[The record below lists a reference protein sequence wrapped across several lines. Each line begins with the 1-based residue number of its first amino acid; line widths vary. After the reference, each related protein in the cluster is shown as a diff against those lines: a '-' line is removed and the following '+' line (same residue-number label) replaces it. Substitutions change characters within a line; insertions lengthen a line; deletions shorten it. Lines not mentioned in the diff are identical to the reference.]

1 MAGARLRRIVL
12 VTAAAV
18 VVVGALL
25 WLEPWGLR
33 GTSDLVRA
41 LAERGR
47 VAVTGGDALLA
58 LHAEGTQLFRAA
70 NDAGLSAALAGQDPE
85 ALARA
90 LDHAGARALL
100 VDPALASR
108 ASTLSGRLGRY
119 EHVQGLRGLYLARAG
134 ALYATDLARELPEGD
149 RRALAVVARAML
161 SGARRPKNSSFP
173 EPLRRLQPV
182 EVMVLLRDKGEARLW
197 RSARGSSIATAL
209 LTAATV
215 ARERWM
221 EREQTMG
228 GRLDDLLPRLDVEVA
243 LLDDDGTIGD
253 RDEGF
258 IDRVFFPVHGVGYER
273 KGSWHYKLPD
283 ATRDAGKGRASL
295 AYRKLFRDD
304 GLPEDSYG
312 HADLRLYRMV
322 VSTIAVS
329 TAASQRPPD
338 DALSPVR
345 SPDEVLG
352 KAKP

>member
-1 MAGARLRRIVL
+1 MASARLRRIVL
-12 VTAAAV
+12 ATAVGGA
-18 VVVGALL
+18 VVGALL

-33 GTSDLVRA
+33 GTSELARA

-47 VAVTGGDALLA
+47 VAVIGGDALLV
-58 LHAEGTQLFRAA
+58 LHAEGTQLFAAA
-70 NDAGLSAALAGQDPE
+70 NDKGLSAALSGQDPE

-100 VDPALASR
+100 VDPTLASR
-108 ASTLSGRLGRY
+108 GTALSGRLARY
-119 EHVQGLRGLYLARAG
+119 EHVQGLRGLYLAHAG
-134 ALYATDLARELPEGD
+134 ALYTNDLARELPEGD
-149 RRALAVVARAML
+149 RQALAIVARAML
-161 SGARRPKNSSFP
+161 SGARRPRNSSFP

-221 EREQTMG
+221 ERERTMG
-228 GRLDDLLPRLDVEVA
+228 GRLELLLPRLEVEVA
-243 LLDDDGTIGD
+243 LIDDDGTIGD
-253 RDEGF
+253 RDERF
-258 IDRVFFPVHGVGYER
+258 IDRVFFPGHGVGYER
-273 KGSWHYKLPD
+273 KGSWRYLLPD
-283 ATRDAGKGRASL
+283 ATRAAGKGRASL

-312 HADLRLYRMV
+312 HGELRLYRLV
-322 VSTIAVS
+322 VSTISVS
-329 TAASQRPPD
+329 TAASQREPD

-345 SPDEVLG
+345 SPDEILG
-352 KAKP
+352 KTKP